1 MAVERYNHRHAES
14 HWRKQWEELRCFEA
28 SADTSQPKYY
38 VLEMFPYPSGRIHM
52 GHVRNYAMGD
62 VIARYMRA
70 RGFNVLHPMG
80 WDAFGMPAENAAMEK
95 GVHPKDWTYE
105 NISTMRRQLK
115 SMGLS
120 LDWNREIATCDPS
133 YYRHEQ
139 EMFLDFLAAGLVER
153 KVAQVNWDPV
163 DRTVLANEQVIDG
176 RGWRSGAPVEKRE
189 LAQWFLRITLYAEE
203 LLTALDG
210 LTRWPEK
217 VRLMQQNWIGKS
229 DGLRFRFS
237 IEDEHGKSHGD
248 LPVYTTR
255 HDTIFGATFCALSAD
270 HPLTRS
276 LADRSPEIA
285 AFRRECEALG
295 TSEEAIEKA
304 PKKGVF
310 LGLYARHPFRADVR
324 LPVFAANFVLM
335 GYGEGAIFGCPA
347 HDQRDLEFARNYNL
361 PVIPVVAPADADPA
375 AFVVGEEAFLDK
387 DDGTAVL
394 INSDFLNGLSVPA
407 AKDEVARR
415 FEERGEGE
423 RRTNYRLRDWGIS
436 RQRYWGC
443 PIPIIHCTACGVVPV
458 PKADLPVVLPDD
470 VTFDAPGNPLDRH
483 PTWKHV
489 ACPSCGG
496 SARRET
502 DTFDT
507 FVDSA
512 WYFARFCAPHA
523 SAPTDPAAVRYWM
536 PVDQYIGGVEHAILH
551 LLYSRFFTR
560 AMKRTGRLPHDEPF
574 ASLFTQ
580 GMVIHET
587 FRARNGEWVE
597 PAEVELKDGAP
608 VRATTGEPLTIG
620 PAEKM
625 SKSKKNVVDPE
636 TIIDRYG
643 ADTARWFMLS
653 DTPPERDIE
662 WTEAGVDG
670 AWRFTQ
676 RVWRLVNDVVAL
688 APGGSE
694 PAAADEASH
703 SLRQAVH
710 QALDLVGRDI
720 EGLRFNR
727 AIARIY
733 ELVNRLTAELPRVA
747 GSRPL
752 AAAMREGA
760 QILVQLFAPMMP
772 HLAEECWKVLGNQ
785 DLVAHARWPVADQA
799 LLRHDTVTIAV
810 QVNGKRRDEITIR
823 KGLAPAEVESI
834 VLELDNVRKV
844 VAGREVKKVVVVPDR
859 IANVVVG
866 GAGAES

>member
-1 MAVERYNHRHAES
+1 
-14 HWRKQWEELRCFEA
+14 
-28 SADTSQPKYY
+28 
-38 VLEMFPYPSGRIHM
+38 
-52 GHVRNYAMGD
+52 NYAMGD

-237 IEDEHGKSHGD
+237 IEDEHGKSQGD

-703 SLRQAVH
+703 GLRQAVH

-760 QILVQLFAPMMP
+760 EILVQLFAPMMP
-772 HLAEECWKVLGNQ
+772 HLAEECWKALGNQ